1 MKELSTLQWEES
13 GSDAFH
19 FGKPLLQENEVQS
32 KVVLRLLAEEF
43 QFSTSSIALNIDFVL
58 SITFRYIP
66 HRSLS
71 ISL

>member
-1 MKELSTLQWEES
+1 MHFFRECIIVLWDVVEMKELSTLQWEES

-43 QFSTSSIALNIDFVL
+43 QFSTSSD
-58 SITFRYIP
+58 
-66 HRSLS
+66 
-71 ISL
+71 